1 MHLNE
6 HFIRLALKEAT
17 FLHQNFP
24 HDASISI
31 DSRTVC
37 PGDIFVAIKG
47 KAVDGH
53 DYIGPALKAGA
64 AGLIIDGNRRHVLD
78 IIDKKLLQQKLVIA
92 VDNPLEALYTIAK
105 AHRARLSIPLIG
117 ITGSIGKTST
127 KEMLGALVTLAG
139 YECYTSR
146 ENQNTKLGVALNLL
160 NIRSNHFC
168 GILECG
174 INGRGEM
181 DGIVDIL
188 RPTLAIIT
196 GIAHS
201 HLEGLGSIGDIA
213 AEKRAIFKHFST
225 NDIGI
230 INGDQNLLANVGY
243 NHPVVK
249 FGFKTTNQVQVRKV
263 RVNGDQIDC
272 VFKIYNEKHA
282 VSLPQIHSG
291 QLINR
296 LAASTAAYLLN
307 IPQSVIIQAATQY
320 VSVQG
325 RFEQRKLKNNKG
337 LLIHDAYNASPESMK
352 AALLTFSRMQTDA
365 KKIVV
370 LGDMLELGVSSP
382 FWHRQLGRVLR
393 KLSATHHIIL
403 VGSLVNWTKKA
414 LPVGASVE
422 SFESWQEA
430 SHALE
435 STLHEKSLVLVK
447 GSHGTGL
454 YKLAESISDS
464 MR

>member
-17 FLHQNFP
+17 ILHQNFP
-24 HDASISI
+24 EDASFSI
-31 DSRTVC
+31 DSRTIC
-37 PGDIFVAIKG
+37 PGDIFVALKG
-47 KAVDGH
+47 NSVDGH
-53 DYIGPALKAGA
+53 DYIHQALKAGA
-64 AGLIIDGNRRHVLD
+64 AGLIIDGNKRHMLD
-78 IIDKKLLQQKLVIA
+78 LVDKKLLQQKLVIA
-92 VDNPLEALYTIAK
+92 VDNPIEALYTLAK
-105 AHRARLSIPLIG
+105 AHRARLTMPLIG
-117 ITGSIGKTST
+117 ITGSVGKTST
-127 KEMLGALVTLAG
+127 KEMLGAIVTLSG
-139 YECYTSR
+139 KECYTSR
-146 ENQNTKLGVALNLL
+146 ENQNTKLGVTLNLL
-160 NIRSNHFC
+160 NIRSNHSC
-168 GILECG
+168 GVLECG

-188 RPTLAIIT
+188 RPNFAIIT

-201 HLEGLGSIGDIA
+201 HLEGLGSISDIA
-213 AEKRAIFKHFST
+213 AEKRTIFKHFST
-225 NDIGI
+225 SDIGI
-230 INGDQNLLANVGY
+230 INGDQSLLANVGY
-243 NHPVVK
+243 NHPIVK

-263 RVNGDQIDC
+263 RVNGDKLDC
-272 VFKIYNEKHA
+272 IFKIYNEKYS

-307 IPQSVIIQAATQY
+307 IPQSVIIEASTHY
-320 VSVQG
+320 VPVQG

-352 AALLTFSRMQTDA
+352 TALLTFSRMQTDA

-403 VGSLVNWTKKA
+403 VGQLVNWTKKA

-422 SFESWQEA
+422 SFGSWQEA

-435 STLHEKSLVLVK
+435 ATLDERSLVLVK

-464 MR
+464 IR